1 VRILIVSHPA
11 LDRESGAAQ
20 IALNLAAAL
29 GERGHDAVAW
39 SPEPLPPDTR
49 WWNVYQRQRRAIER
63 FAAAAGPWDVIES
76 PAVSATRRLA
86 RLARPGLLVVRDVQP
101 ELLYLRDA
109 LKREL
114 RLRSPRTLFH
124 TLGGTLLAAAL
135 VGGWRRARLV
145 LCLGSRERE
154 WMAAAFPRWEGKLRT
169 YVTAPADAEKGALAE
184 VRRRR
189 APTPPEGEGV
199 RFLWIGRWTPHKGTA
214 ALLALIAARAGSNDR
229 FTLAG
234 CGEGAERELPAEWL
248 RSGRVRM
255 IPTFR
260 RAELPDLLSRHD
272 AGLFTSEVE
281 GWGLCLNEML
291 ESGLPVFAT
300 EAGGVDDLR
309 PYFPHA
315 LRPFPPAERSA
326 LPLPLEDLEANGYQA
341 RFHWRA
347 IARAYEEAVL
357 AALATLSGR
366 RPG

>member
-29 GERGHDAVAW
+29 RERGHDAVAW

-63 FAAAAGPWDVIES
+63 FAAAGGPWDVIES

-86 RLARPGLLVVRDVQP
+86 RLGFLVVRDVQP

-124 TLGGTLLAAAL
+124 TFGGTLLAAAL
-135 VGGWRRARLV
+135 VAGWRRARLV

-169 YVTAPADAEKGALAE
+169 YVTAPAEAEKGTLAE

-189 APTPPEGEGV
+189 SPIPGEEGI

-214 ALLALIAARAGSNDR
+214 ALRALIAARAGSNER

-234 CGEGAERELPAEWL
+234 CGPGAERELPAEWL
-248 RSGRVRM
+248 RSGQVQV

-260 RAELPDLLSRHD
+260 RTALPDLLGRHD

-315 LRPFPPAERSA
+315 LRPFPPPERIA
-326 LPLPLEDLEANGYQA
+326 LPPVVEDLEVNGYQG
-341 RFHWRA
+341 RFNWAA
-347 IARAYEEAVL
+347 IAHAWEEDVL
-357 AALATLSGR
+357 AALASR
-366 RPG
+366 RDS

>member
-1 VRILIVSHPA
+1 MRILIVSHPA

-63 FAAAAGPWDVIES
+63 FAAAEGPWDVIES

-86 RLARPGLLVVRDVQP
+86 RLGFLVVRDVQP

-145 LCLGSRERE
+145 LCLGSRERD
-154 WMAAAFPRWEGKLRT
+154 WMAAAFPRWQGKLRT

-189 APTPPEGEGV
+189 ALAPEGEGI
-199 RFLWIGRWTPHKGTA
+199 RFLWIGRWSPHKGTA
-214 ALLALIAARAGSNDR
+214 ALLALIAARAGADDR

-234 CGEGAERELPAEWL
+234 CGAGAERELPAEWL
-248 RSGRVRM
+248 RSGRVRV
-255 IPTFR
+255 IPAFR
-260 RAELPDLLSRHD
+260 RADLPDLLAAHD

-291 ESGLPVFAT
+291 ESGLPVYAT

-315 LRPFPPAERSA
+315 LRPFPPPERIA
-326 LPLPLEDLEANGYQA
+326 RDLPREDLEANGYQS
-341 RFHWRA
+341 RFNWGA
-347 IARAYEEAVL
+347 IARGYEETLLAVW
-357 AALATLSGR
+357 R
-366 RPG
+366 RA

>member
-1 VRILIVSHPA
+1 MRILIVSHPA

-29 GERGHDAVAW
+29 RERGHDAVAW

-63 FAAAAGPWDVIES
+63 FAATEGPWDVIES

-86 RLARPGLLVVRDVQP
+86 RLGLLVVRDVQP

-145 LCLGSRERE
+145 LCLGSRERD
-154 WMAAAFPRWEGKLRT
+154 WMAAAFPRWDGKLRT
-169 YVTAPADAEKGALAE
+169 YVTAPAEAEKGALAE

-189 APTPPEGEGV
+189 SPLPGEEGI

-214 ALLALIAARAGSNDR
+214 ALRTLIAARAGSSDR

-234 CGEGAERELPAEWL
+234 CGAAAERELPAGWL
-248 RSGRVRM
+248 RSGQVQV

-260 RAELPDLLSRHD
+260 RTALPDLLSRHD

-309 PYFPHA
+309 PYFPYT
-315 LRPFPPAERSA
+315 LRPFPPPERIA
-326 LPLPLEDLEANGYQA
+326 LPPAVEDLEANGYQG
-341 RFHWRA
+341 RFNWAA
-347 IARAYEEAVL
+347 IAQAWEEDVL
-357 AALATLSGR
+357 AALASR
-366 RPG
+366 RDS

>member
-1 VRILIVSHPA
+1 MRILIVSHPA

-39 SPEPLPPDTR
+39 SPEPLPADTR

-86 RLARPGLLVVRDVQP
+86 RLARGGLLVVRDVQP

-145 LCLGSRERE
+145 LCLGSRERN
-154 WMAAAFPRWEGKLRT
+154 WMAGAFPRWEGKLRT
-169 YVTAPADAEKGALAE
+169 YVTAPADAEKSALAE

-189 APTPPEGEGV
+189 VPRPDGEGA

-214 ALLALIAARAGSNDR
+214 ALRDLIASRARSADR

-234 CGEGAERELPAEWL
+234 CGAAAERELPPEWL
-248 RSGRVRM
+248 RSGRVRV

-260 RAELPDLLSRHD
+260 RADLPELLAGHD

-309 PYFPHA
+309 PYFPA
-315 LRPFPPAERSA
+315 TLRPFPPPER
-326 LPLPLEDLEANGYQA
+326 LDPQPPPEDLEANGYQA
-341 RFHWRA
+341 RFCWGA
-347 IARAYEEAVL
+347 IARGYEEALLAVL
-357 AALATLSGR
+357 PPR
-366 RPG
+366 RPS